1 MKNVLVIADSA
12 ITSAGVSCLIDQ
24 QPEFQVVDQVTDGAA
39 AFSVIERTTVAM
51 VMLDLTIRGENGL
64 LLLERLHKQFP
75 EIGIL
80 TLSSL
85 GEQSDPADAV
95 RKGALAYLLN
105 DSPAREFHRAL
116 TAVAKGRLYLDQNLL
131 LNKREATQLDAY
143 RPVTNC
149 GYDTLSDREREVLPL
164 IILGHSNKQI
174 GERLCI
180 SVKTVEAHKSSIM
193 RKLSLDCHCDL
204 IQYAMQH
211 HLMTF

>member
-12 ITSAGVSCLIDQ
+12 ITSAGVSCLINQ
-24 QPEFQVVDQVTDGAA
+24 QPEFQVVEQVSDGAA
-39 AFSVIERTTVAM
+39 AFSYIEQQNLDM
-51 VMLDLTIRGENGL
+51 VLIDLTIRGENGL

-75 EIGIL
+75 EVGIL
-80 TLSSL
+80 TLSAL
-85 GEQSDPADAV
+85 GAQSDPAEAV
-95 RKGALAYLLN
+95 RKGALAFLLS
-105 DSPAREFHRAL
+105 DSPANEFHQAL
-116 TAVAKGRLYLDQNLL
+116 DAVAKGRLYLDSNLL
-131 LNKREATQLDAY
+131 LNKREASQLDAY

-149 GYDTLSDREREVLPL
+149 GYDNLSDREREVLPL

-193 RKLSLDCHCDL
+193 RKLSLDCHCEL
-204 IQYAMQH
+204 IKYAMQH

>member
-95 RKGALAYLLN
+95 RKGALAIYSTILR
-105 DSPAREFHRAL
+105 PANF
-116 TAVAKGRLYLDQNLL
+116 
-131 LNKREATQLDAY
+131 
-143 RPVTNC
+143 
-149 GYDTLSDREREVLPL
+149 
-164 IILGHSNKQI
+164 IGH
-174 GERLCI
+174 
-180 SVKTVEAHKSSIM
+180 
-193 RKLSLDCHCDL
+193 
-204 IQYAMQH
+204 
-211 HLMTF
+211 